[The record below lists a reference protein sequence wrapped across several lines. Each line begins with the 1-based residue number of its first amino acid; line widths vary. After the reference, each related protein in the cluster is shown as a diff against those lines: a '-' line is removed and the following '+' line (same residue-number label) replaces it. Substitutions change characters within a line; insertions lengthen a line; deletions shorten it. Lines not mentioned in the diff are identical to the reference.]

1 AVTVVARE
9 LVYKAI
15 EDGWEGPPFDPFWLA
30 NYCKIPVT
38 PRDDIPDAR
47 LIPEPSG
54 GHRIEFNPNQPR
66 ARVRFSLAHEIGHTL
81 FPDCDSMIR
90 NRVPW
95 TSRNDAWQLELL
107 CNIAAA
113 EILMPPGPLLDS
125 SKDEGLRIND
135 LPSIW
140 KKFDV
145 SAEAFLI
152 RIARLTREP
161 FSVFAAS
168 RVADASD

>member
-1 AVTVVARE
+1 MRSMADKTPQELVHQRVEPGQSSPSFWTNPSVRAIATEKTPIEAVTVLARD

-30 NYCKIPVT
+30 SYCKIPVT
-38 PRDDIPDAR
+38 PRHDIPDAR
-47 LIPEPSG
+47 LIPEVSG

-95 TSRNDAWQLELL
+95 TSRSDAWQLELL

-113 EILMPPGPLLDS
+113 EILMPPGP
-125 SKDEGLRIND
+125 
-135 LPSIW
+135 
-140 KKFDV
+140 
-145 SAEAFLI
+145 
-152 RIARLTREP
+152 
-161 FSVFAAS
+161 
-168 RVADASD
+168 